1 MRDDVSAMA
10 GLPAPGMTL
19 VETQSSAHRRVF
31 RSALSAPAASP
42 DILERLDTWADR
54 TPDRVLLSE
63 PAPAGRRALRYAEAA
78 PLSQQLAALLA
89 ERYGLRIGDRV
100 ASLAPAGVDAL
111 ALKLACLRGGFVH
124 VALPPYPF
132 RPGAPAQAASPYLA
146 AARPK
151 AILAPSDLA
160 ALTAEARNATRPV
173 LEVAHAASDWA
184 AVFFTSGS
192 TGAPKGVP
200 ITRAMISSNQ
210 AAIASAW
217 PFVADPPITIVDWL
231 PWHHVFGGL
240 DNIFKVVWDG
250 GTLHVDSAPSPA
262 TIAASARL
270 MADVGPS
277 MHIGVPL
284 GVKLLLDS
292 LENDSATARAA
303 VRNLRALFFAGAG
316 IEAALWARLRRF
328 RDAHGAF
335 QILSGYGATEAA
347 STICLSGAPLEE
359 PGELGCPLPG
369 HEVALTER
377 EERTELS
384 VRGPN
389 VAPGYLTE
397 NGLVALPVD
406 EEGFY
411 RTGDAA
417 TVRLRADGRA
427 TLAFDGRLAED
438 FKLSSGVKVRAGA
451 LRAALLAHCAQF
463 AEEIVVGGENR
474 DELVAVVFAGRRPG
488 AAEEIARALAAWNL
502 AHPASST
509 RIARFTLAELAPDRG
524 RGEVSDKGQIVRS
537 VFLRN
542 HAALFEA
549 LAGGEGTTPGA

>member
-1 MRDDVSAMA
+1 MA
-10 GLPAPGMTL
+10 GLPAPGMAL
-19 VETQSSAHRRVF
+19 EEIQSSEHRRVF
-31 RSALSAPAASP
+31 RSASPSPADAP
-42 DILERLDTWADR
+42 DLLERLDLWADQA
-54 TPDRVLLSE
+54 PERVLLSE
-63 PAPAGRRALRYAEAA
+63 PAGRRALCYGEAA
-78 PLSQQLAALLA
+78 RLSHQLAALLA
-89 ERYGLRIGDRV
+89 EKHNLRPGDRV
-100 ASLAPAGVDAL
+100 ASLASAGVEAL

-132 RPGAPAQAASPYLA
+132 RAGSAAEAAQPYLA
-146 AARPK
+146 VARPK
-151 AILAPSDLA
+151 AILDADALAPLV
-160 ALTAEARNATRPV
+160 AEAARAERPAV
-173 LEVAHAASDWA
+173 DFDHAPEDWA

-200 ITRAMISSNQ
+200 ITRAMIASNQ
-210 AAIASAW
+210 SAIAAAW

-240 DNIFKVVWDG
+240 DNIFKVDWNG
-250 GTLHVDSAPSPA
+250 GTMYVDAAPTPA

-284 GVKLLLDS
+284 GIKLLLDH
-292 LENDSATARAA
+292 LETDADAARAA

-316 IEAALWARLRRF
+316 IEASLWARLRKF
-328 RDAHGAF
+328 RDAYGGF
-335 QILSGYGATEAA
+335 EILSGCGATEAA
-347 STICLSGAPLEE
+347 STICLSGAPLEQ

-369 HEVALTER
+369 HQVALTER
-377 EERTELS
+377 EGRCELS

-397 NGLVALPVD
+397 SGLAPLPVD
-406 EEGFY
+406 EQGFY

-417 TVRLRADGRA
+417 VVRKRADGRL

-451 LRAALLAHCAQF
+451 LRAALLVHCAPF
-463 AEEIVVGGENR
+463 VEEIVVGGENR
-474 DELVAVVFAGRRPG
+474 DELVAVIFAGRRPD
-488 AAEEIARALAAWNL
+488 AAQEIGRALAAWNL
-502 AHPASST
+502 AHPAGST
-509 RIARFTLAELAPDRG
+509 RIARFTLADFAPDRG
-524 RGEVSDKGQIVRS
+524 RGEVSDKGQIVRG

-542 HAALFEA
+542 HAALFAA
-549 LAGGEGTTPGA
+549 LADGQGSTPGA

>member
-1 MRDDVSAMA
+1 MRSNEVDLG
-10 GLPAPGMTL
+10 GLAL
-19 VETQSSAHRRVF
+19 VETQSGSGRRVF
-31 RSALSAPAASP
+31 RSTLPAQSDAP
-42 DILERLDTWADR
+42 DILARLDLWAVR
-54 TPDRVLLSE
+54 APDRVLLTE
-63 PAPAGRRALRYAEAA
+63 PAPGGRRALRYGEAA
-78 PLSQQLAALLA
+78 RLSGQLAALLA
-89 ERYGLRIGDRV
+89 ERHGLRAGDRIG
-100 ASLAPAGVDAL
+100 SLAPAGVDAL

-132 RPGAPAQAASPYLA
+132 RAGAQAAAPYLA
-146 AARPK
+146 AAQPK
-151 AILAPSDLA
+151 AIFGADALAPLV
-160 ALTAEARNATRPV
+160 AEAQATRAT
-173 LEVAHAASDWA
+173 LDVAHAPSDWA

-210 AAIASAW
+210 SAIAAAW
-217 PFVADPPITIVDWL
+217 PFVAEPPMTIVDWL

-240 DNIFKVVWDG
+240 DNIFKAVWNG
-250 GTLHVDSAPSPA
+250 GALHVDAAPSPT

-284 GVKLLLDS
+284 GLKLLLDC
-292 LENDSATARAA
+292 LENDAVAARAA

-316 IEAALWARLRRF
+316 IEAALWTRLRKF
-328 RDAHGAF
+328 RDAHGGF
-335 QILSGYGATEAA
+335 EILSGYGATEAA
-347 STICLSGAPLEE
+347 STICLSGAPLEA

-369 HEVALTER
+369 HEVALTES
-377 EERTELS
+377 EGRTELS

-397 NGLVALPVD
+397 NGIVALPLD
-406 EEGFY
+406 EHGFY

-417 TVRLRADGRA
+417 VVRLRADGRA

-451 LRAALLAHCAQF
+451 LRAALLAHCAPF

-474 DELVAVVFAGRRPG
+474 DDLVALIFAAREAG
-488 AAEEIARALAAWNL
+488 AEEIGRALLAWNI
-502 AHPASST
+502 AHPASSM
-509 RIARFTLAELAPDRG
+509 RIARFALADFAPDRG

-549 LAGGEGTTPGA
+549 LAGGEGIAPGA

>member
-1 MRDDVSAMA
+1 MA
-10 GLPAPGMTL
+10 GMPAPGMAL
-19 VETQSSAHRRVF
+19 KETRGSARRRMF
-31 RSALSAPAASP
+31 RSALPAPAVAP
-42 DILERLDTWADR
+42 DILERLYVWADR
-54 TPDRVLLSE
+54 APDRVLLSE
-63 PAPAGRRALRYAEAA
+63 PGSAGRRALRYAEAA
-78 PLSQQLAALLA
+78 RLSLQLAALLA
-89 ERYGLRIGDRV
+89 ERYGLRPGDRI
-100 ASLAPAGVDAL
+100 ASLAPAGVEAL
-111 ALKLACLRGGFVH
+111 ALKLACLRAGFVH

-132 RPGAPAQAASPYLA
+132 RTGAAADAARPYLA
-146 AARPK
+146 VAQPKLIFGAAGV
-151 AILAPSDLA
+151 ALAPLV
-160 ALTAEARNATRPV
+160 AEALSARRPPLNV
-173 LEVAHAASDWA
+173 DHAPSDWA

-210 AAIASAW
+210 SAIASAW
-217 PFVADPPITIVDWL
+217 PFVADPPIAIVDWL

-240 DNIFKVVWDG
+240 DNIFKVVWNG
-250 GTLHVDSAPSPA
+250 GTMHVDAAPSPA

-284 GVKLLLDS
+284 GLKLLLDC
-292 LENDSATARAA
+292 LETDEATARAA
-303 VRNLRALFFAGAG
+303 VRNLQALFFAGAG
-316 IEAALWARLRRF
+316 IEAALWARLRKF
-328 RDAHGAF
+328 RDTHGAF
-335 QILSGYGATEAA
+335 EILSGYGATEAA

-369 HEVALTER
+369 HEVALTEIDG
-377 EERTELS
+377 RTELS

-397 NGLVALPVD
+397 NGLVPLPVD
-406 EEGFY
+406 EDGFY

-451 LRAALLAHCAQF
+451 LRAALLAHCAPF
-463 AEEIVVGGENR
+463 VEEIVVGGENR
-474 DELVAVVFAGRRPG
+474 DELVAVVFAGRRPD
-488 AAEEIARALAAWNL
+488 APQEIARALAAWNL
-502 AHPASST
+502 ANPASST
-509 RIARFTLAELAPDRG
+509 RIARFALADVAPDRG

-549 LAGGEGTTPGA
+549 LAAGEGLAPGA